1 MRALLLAT
9 TCLCLAGC
17 SKATDQKG
25 ESSSATFNAPDRGRE
40 SYAAN
45 NAPES
50 SSRMVAADVA
60 PLSAPAGVA
69 PPPAMVAPGGIAV
82 TAAPGVAFNY
92 HYAFRL
98 PSTSIAAVQE
108 KHAQA
113 CEALGILHCRI
124 TGMRYRLIGENNVEA
139 MLAFKLD
146 PAGARAFGKGGIG
159 IVEAARGTLVDA
171 EITGTDAGAEIDRLK
186 VARARATDEQK
197 RLEAELAK
205 PKLSQEERA
214 ELQRQLADIV
224 RTIGATND
232 STAEQ
237 RESLATTPMVFD
249 YGSGKAVRG
258 FDASAPLTSAA
269 DAAIGSAQVVIAILL
284 GLLAYCGPPGI
295 VLLLG
300 WLAWRRFRPR
310 RRAVA
315 AVPIVEEQV
324 VGD

>member
-1 MRALLLAT
+1 MRTLLLAT
-9 TCLCLAGC
+9 TCLSLAAC
-17 SKATDQKG
+17 SKAPDQTSEG
-25 ESSSATFNAPDRGRE
+25 YSANANSTSSMQVSE
-40 SYAAN
+40 
-45 NAPES
+45 
-50 SSRMVAADVA
+50 AADRAPRSLDVA
-60 PLSAPAGVA
+60 S
-69 PPPAMVAPGGIAV
+69 PPAMVAPGGIAV

-113 CEALGILHCRI
+113 CEALGIARCRI

-159 IVEAARGTLVDA
+159 IVEAAQGTLVDA

-197 RLEAELAK
+197 RLDAELAK

-214 ELQRQLADIV
+214 ELQRQRAEATQ
-224 RTIGATND
+224 TISASND

-237 RESLATTPMVFD
+237 RESLANTPMEFD

-269 DAAIGSAQVVIAILL
+269 DTAVGSAQVTVAVLL
-284 GLLAYCGPPGI
+284 GLLAIFGPPGI

-310 RRAVA
+310 RRAAVA
-315 AVPIVEEQV
+315 PIAEEEV